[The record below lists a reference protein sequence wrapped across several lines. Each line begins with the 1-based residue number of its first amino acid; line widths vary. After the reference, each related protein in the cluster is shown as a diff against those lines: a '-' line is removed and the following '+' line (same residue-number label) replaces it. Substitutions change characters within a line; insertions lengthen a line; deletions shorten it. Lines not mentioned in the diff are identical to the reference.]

1 MHALRLLSACA
12 ALLLASVAWAA
23 DLSIRVAA
31 PSSFDIVTR
40 YVENV
45 HRFRPDA
52 FYPFLHQLAEYKV
65 RVTPARAPFS
75 DPAFAPLAPGL
86 DGKPRKGRYSDH
98 NPIFTRLALANE
110 SHTALEGSL
119 PRLEQWKKRERGR
132 YGDMHLA
139 LAAQATYLTL
149 QAMRDVWARR
159 EPQAARAD
167 KSTGECQSWAD
178 VGGARVCSMKEFWAL
193 LGHKQ
198 GIETGPLKVQGDSP
212 ETFDFD
218 RFLPAERDASLPLV
232 VLYAATTDEAFPAL
246 FEGLYALANTAR
258 PRLQLAL
265 RWKPDTAFVRQGYEP
280 DFAVEAIIQEG
291 VEMPEVTNTADFTA
305 RAISYIRAAQD
316 KFDALNKVAT
326 TLPLVA
332 KDVAATLPRGSLA
345 KKSSLGERITLNG
358 IAISPATMTHADV
371 LALTRA
377 ERKLFQDITSQ
388 ISTVMNEERARD
400 IILTANVTLE
410 APRKSANSLAIPTVD
425 KPLRFVN
432 LAEALK
438 DLTYRFQRA
447 SYLEGVGEES
457 EEDDPAAIA
466 TFWVVADLDS
476 DEGRKLVANALRFAE
491 TTGEIRL
498 SFVHNPST
506 PTATPDRFALS
517 SLIAS
522 LVLKGDIA
530 EAYPQELLAFLEL
543 NASDEHPPRRSLSD
557 MWTAENPMTPFV
569 EKGVT
574 GDLVKNVT
582 SYWADVAPFAQRVG
596 VAPGE
601 AAVILNGR
609 FIGLDKKEFA
619 TGSFHALHQYELKR
633 RIKPVHEACIP
644 AYPEQVANDR
654 RLQADMVAV
663 ATSIAA
669 GSADIHRQAAP
680 TSVETKGLATIVHG
694 SREKAMFEI
703 VAVLDPLGP
712 LARQVAPF
720 LQGLK
725 AHTLVSYHVH
735 LLPASASS
743 HVDLATLSGRWFPSR
758 TVFGEDQAEA
768 PHSVDFTGLPVGAVL
783 DVKAYV
789 PKTGEQF
796 PGPGGKGGE
805 SVKIDDENQ
814 VVVFTSAGKG
824 AAAQEE
830 KGERPHVRDEL

>member
-23 DLSIRVAA
+23 DLSVRVAA

-52 FYPFLHQLAEYKV
+52 FYPFLHQLAEFKI
-65 RVTPARAPFS
+65 RPARALFS
-75 DPAFAPLAPGL
+75 NAAFAPLAPGL
-86 DGKPRKGRYSDH
+86 DGKPRKGPYSDH
-98 NPIFTRLALANE
+98 NPVFTRLALANE
-110 SHTALEGSL
+110 SLFALEGTL
-119 PRLEQWKKRERGR
+119 PRLAQWKKRERGR

-139 LAAQATYLTL
+139 LAAQESYPTL
-149 QAMRDVWARR
+149 QAMRDVWAQR
-159 EPQAARAD
+159 EPQVQRIE
-167 KSTGECQSWAD
+167 KSQGECQSWAD
-178 VGGARVCSMKEFWAL
+178 VAGKRVCSMKEFWAL

-198 GIETGPLKVQGDSP
+198 GIETSPLKIEGDAL
-212 ETFDFD
+212 ETYDFD
-218 RFLPAERDASLPLV
+218 RFLPAKRDASLPLV
-232 VLYAATTDEAFPAL
+232 VLYAAPTDEAFPAL
-246 FEGLYALANTAR
+246 FEGLYALASQRR

-265 RWKPDTAFVRQGYEP
+265 RWKPDTAVEREGYEP
-280 DFAVEAIIQEG
+280 DFAVEAVIKEG
-291 VEMPEVTNTADFTA
+291 VETPEVTDTADFTA

-316 KFDALNKVAT
+316 KFAALHKVAT
-326 TLPLVA
+326 QLPLVA

-345 KKSSLGERITLNG
+345 KKSSLAERITLNG

-377 ERKLFQDITSQ
+377 ERKLFQDLASQ
-388 ISTVMNEERARD
+388 VSTVLNEERARD
-400 IILTANVTLE
+400 ILLTANLTLE
-410 APRKSANSLAIPTVD
+410 APRKSANSLAVPTVD

-438 DLTYRFQRA
+438 DLPYRFQRA
-447 SYLEGVGEES
+447 SYLEGVAEEN
-457 EEDDPAAIA
+457 EEGDPAAIA

-476 DEGRKLVANALRFAE
+476 DEGRKLVTNALRFAE
-491 TTGEIRL
+491 TTGEIRF

-506 PTATPDRFALS
+506 PTSSPDRFALS
-517 SLIAS
+517 SLIAG
-522 LVLKGDIA
+522 LVLKSEIA
-530 EAYPQELLAFLEL
+530 EAYPQELIAFLEL

-582 SYWADVAPFAQRVG
+582 GYWADIALFAQRVG

-609 FIGLDKKEFA
+609 IIGLDKKEFA

-633 RIKPVHEACIP
+633 RIKPIHEACIP
-644 AYPEQVANDR
+644 NYPEQVANDR

-669 GSADIHRQAAP
+669 GAADIHRQAVP
-680 TSVETKGLATIVHG
+680 TTTETKGLATIVHG
-694 SREKAMFEI
+694 NRDKAMFDI
-703 VAVLDPLGP
+703 VAVLDPLSP
-712 LARQVAPF
+712 FARQVAPF

-725 AHTLVSYHVH
+725 SHTLVSYRVY
-735 LLPASASS
+735 LLPASSSS
-743 HVDLATLSGRWFPSR
+743 HVDLATLSGRWFPAR
-758 TVFGEDQAEA
+758 TVFGADQGVA
-768 PHSVDFTGLPVGAVL
+768 PHSVDFVGLPAGAVL

-789 PKTGEQF
+789 PATGEQF
-796 PGPGGKGGE
+796 SGPGGKGGE
-805 SVKIDDENQ
+805 SVKIGEADH
-814 VVVFTSAGKG
+814 VVVFTSAGEG
-824 AAAQEE
+824 AAAQEAQGE
-830 KGERPHVRDEL
+830 KAHVRDEL